1 MADTS
6 SETKLLLRRQI
17 TVKAVVTPLWKE
29 DAQKQLQLQINQIDG
44 QLQQVELQAQQIINE
59 LEKQATPDA
68 AELLSTRIQEVRA
81 QVNTRQGEL
90 LQQKNGV
97 LQQLDQVQRLEM
109 EEEVN
114 QGQMDNFFYAKQG
127 DHLIQK
133 MQVEILLRDGVIE
146 QIRGTL

>member
-1 MADTS
+1 MADST
-6 SETKLLLRRQI
+6 ETKLLLRRQI

-29 DAQKQLQLQINQIDG
+29 DAQRQLQAQIDQIDG
-44 QLQQVELQAQQIINE
+44 QLQQVDLQAQQIVAE
-59 LEKQATPDA
+59 LKKQAAADA
-68 AELLSTRIQEVRA
+68 PELLNTRIQEVQA

-90 LQQKNGV
+90 LQQKNNV